1 MKQGT
6 STESPRAPGRLRPGL
21 SPESNENQCISLAMD
36 IAKQKLLD
44 GTASN
49 SMILHFLKLGT
60 TREQLERERL
70 EVQMELDKA
79 KKEALESQSKVEQL
93 YAEAMKAMQL
103 YSGYSSNNEETSDV
117 QPY

>member
-1 MKQGT
+1 MKQDK
-6 STESPRAPGRLRPGL
+6 SMESSRAPGRLRPGL
-21 SPESNENQCISLAMD
+21 TPESNENQCISLAMD

-79 KKEALESQSKVEQL
+79 KKEALESQAKVEQL
-93 YAEAMKAMQL
+93 YAEAMKAMQR
-103 YSGYSSNNEETSDV
+103 YSGYGEEDNNAN
-117 QPY
+117 PY

>member
-1 MKQGT
+1 M
-6 STESPRAPGRLRPGL
+6 
-21 SPESNENQCISLAMD
+21 AMD

-79 KKEALESQSKVEQL
+79 KKEALESQAKVEQL
-93 YAEAMKAMQL
+93 YAEAMRSMRR
-103 YSGYSSNNEETSDV
+103 YSGYGDKDEDAPT
-117 QPY
+117 Y

>member
-1 MKQGT
+1 MKQT
-6 STESPRAPGRLRPGL
+6 ENTESPRAPGRLRPGL
-21 SPESNENQCISLAMD
+21 SPETDENQCISLAID
-36 IAKQKLLD
+36 IAKKKLLD

-79 KKEALESQSKVEQL
+79 KKEALESQAKVEQL
-93 YAEAMKAMQL
+93 YAEAMKAMQR
-103 YSGYSSNNEETSDV
+103 YSGYGEENNDAP
-117 QPY
+117 PY